1 MHEEEYSFVILQK
14 ENMNLREKRENEK
27 NYLHH

>member
-14 ENMNLREKRENEK
+14 ENMNLREKGKMKSR
-27 NYLHH
+27 LP